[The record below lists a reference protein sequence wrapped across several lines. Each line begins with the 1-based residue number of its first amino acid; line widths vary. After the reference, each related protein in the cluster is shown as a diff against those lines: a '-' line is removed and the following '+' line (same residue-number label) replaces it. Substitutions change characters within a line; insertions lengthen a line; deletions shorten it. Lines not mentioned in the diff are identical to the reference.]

1 MSLDV
6 HPIDLDDERR
16 KSLPVMMNV
25 QAEAGLFLL
34 LLTPFEESGLD
45 VNQVI
50 GHCSQDE
57 EGAIFVA
64 IYYYNITVC
73 VMLKSQF

>member
-6 HPIDLDDERR
+6 HPIDLDDEGR
-16 KSLPVMMNV
+16 KSLMMNV

-45 VNQVI
+45 VNQAI

-57 EGAIFVA
+57 EGAIFVS